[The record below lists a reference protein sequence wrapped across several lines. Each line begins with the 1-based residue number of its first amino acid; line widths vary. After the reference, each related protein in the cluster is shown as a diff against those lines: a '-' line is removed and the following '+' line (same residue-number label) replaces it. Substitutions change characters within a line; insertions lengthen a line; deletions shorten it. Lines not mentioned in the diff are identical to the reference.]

1 MASFREIPKRLFCIC
16 VVQWIVMIL
25 GIVLLVNLQ
34 ALLKVASQNNA
45 TVTQLVDDWRVRP
58 FVDVFTSTGPCP
70 AGSESIFTRRWGG
83 TERGCNVAKVNVI
96 ETD

>member
-1 MASFREIPKRLFCIC
+1 MAVFGKIPKRLYCIC
-16 VVQWIVMIL
+16 FVQFVVMIL

-45 TVTQLVDDWRVRP
+45 TVTQLVDDWRTRP
-58 FVDVFTSTGPCP
+58 FVDVSTTTGPCP
-70 AGSESIFTRRWGG
+70 AGTESIFKRRWGG
-83 TERGCNVAKVNVI
+83 TERGCNVAKVNTV